1 MTTPTI
7 VTLAGAQAHLKIAP
21 AQDGSPSIID
31 ADLQQKLDAATQW
44 VCEYIADRQPADTTW
59 TTEIEAWTPLT
70 APPVVRLAVLELV
83 ADYDRYRGD
92 DGDGDKMREP
102 GFLPIGVRNLLV
114 RYRDP
119 VLA

>member
-7 VTLAGAQAHLKIAP
+7 VTLAQAQAHLRL
-21 AQDGSPSIID
+21 PSGTD
-31 ADLQQKLDAATQW
+31 ADLQQKIDAATQW
-44 VCEYIADRQPADTTW
+44 VCEYINDRQPTDPDW
-59 TTEIEAWTPLT
+59 TAVIEGWGPLS
-70 APPVVRLAVLELV
+70 APPVVTLAVLEVV

-92 DGDGDKMREP
+92 DGDGDKTREA
-102 GFLPIGVRNLLV
+102 GFLPLGVRNLLV